1 LAVKYLH
8 CGKSVPWLIIVAL
21 LLFSKTISSQ
31 VIQGPESILNT
42 FKQELNSVKNQNSDT
57 LPLYSKYIKKL
68 VNRGNFIEADS
79 IFNANSLGFLAIQDS
94 SKLINI
100 YESRAYMY
108 KVQRRFSKSLNDYLW
123 LKSYYERSDDT
134 QNLIKILNLLA
145 EYYRAI
151 GLYDLCDKHLN
162 QSKNLFSNT
171 VPSKSN
177 LAYWYSRK
185 AAWSNEYLKNQDS
198 VVYYAKN
205 GLDLAVASND
215 FETSALLL
223 NELGYSEMA
232 RNASEK
238 VILDYF
244 NRAKDLLFKNER
256 YRDYIEI
263 MNNLAG
269 YHFNVSKDLDK
280 TLELLEAI
288 IPVED
293 ENDWYAPLQRSL
305 EYACGVYQSKNMLKQ
320 YDDYLHRLFEVRL
333 ANQDSFYKILVDDQ
347 ALTYEKSIASKE
359 LEVQEQKTKVAQKE
373 AVSNKRAFII
383 SMVIAVVLLL
393 IALISFQINL
403 RFRRKNELLSEQRN
417 QIQSV
422 NDELG
427 KSLEQ
432 QRLLFKE
439 LNHRVK
445 NNLSI
450 LTGLIYLQEV
460 AEGNNEFKKTL
471 GKLRNR
477 IKSMALAHESLY
489 NAEQVEKIDFQ
500 NYLNALFQE
509 LKNALSD
516 GNKIKVQI
524 DCKGFELDLKQAVP
538 VAMIINELFT
548 NSIKHGYT
556 ELHEGIISVK
566 AYHGEAFSTIEYTDD
581 GVGFGIK
588 DAKNRTLGL
597 RLVNLLLEQ
606 LDAKLIDKSEEK
618 GVSFVI
624 EIPNP

>member
-1 LAVKYLH
+1 VKHFNCLKTLFRLAIL
-8 CGKSVPWLIIVAL
+8 ANL
-21 LLFSKTISSQ
+21 LCHQQLSSQ
-31 VIQGPESILNT
+31 EIEGPQKILT
-42 FKQELNSVKNQNSDT
+42 AFQQELNTIKTASTDT
-57 LPLYSKYIKKL
+57 LPIYSKYIKKL
-68 VNRGNFIEADS
+68 VDRGNFSEADS
-79 IFNANSLGFLAIQDS
+79 IFTKNTLGFQAIQDS
-94 SKLINI
+94 SNLIKI

-123 LKSYYERSDDT
+123 LKSYYERSDDN

-162 QSKNLFSNT
+162 LSKELFSNT
-171 VPSKSN
+171 VPTKAN

-198 VVYYAKN
+198 VVYYARK
-205 GLDLAVASND
+205 GLDLAVDSND

-232 RNASEK
+232 RNASEE

-256 YRDYIEI
+256 YRDYIEV
-263 MNNLAG
+263 MNNVAG
-269 YHFNVSKDLDK
+269 YYFNISKNPDK
-280 TLELLEAI
+280 TLELVEAI

-305 EYACGVYQSKNMLKQ
+305 EFACNVYLNGNMPQK
-320 YDDYLHRLFEVRL
+320 YDDCLHKLFEVRL

-373 AVSNKRAFII
+373 AISNKRAFII
-383 SMVIAVVLLL
+383 SMAIAVVLLL
-393 IALISFQINL
+393 LALISFQINL

-417 QIQSV
+417 QIQIANS
-422 NDELG
+422 ELE

-460 AEGNNEFKKTL
+460 AEGNEKLKTTL
-471 GKLRNR
+471 GTLRNR

-500 NYLNALFQE
+500 NYLNALFLE
-509 LKNALSD
+509 LKNALSY
-516 GNKIKVQI
+516 GNKIKVKI
-524 DCKGFELDLKQAVP
+524 DCEGFALDLKQAVP

-606 LDAKLIDKSEEK
+606 LDAKLIDNSEEK